1 MVNNTENLKEIVK
14 TNDYMQNLNFLYQ
27 IEFFVQLSVKTMVND
42 KKENPHSFLIL

>member
-14 TNDYMQNLNFLYQ
+14 TNDYMQNLNFLDQ

-42 KKENPHSFLIL
+42 KKENPHLFWIL